1 MHDIDIERILWEHDE
16 PAAAAS
22 ALVAAALDN
31 GGRDNVTV
39 IVVDVT
45 RAPTVDDVDRTVPRT
60 TLRDEETRRS

>member
-1 MHDIDIERILWEHDE
+1 MS
-16 PAAAAS
+16 PYNAAKGG
-22 ALVAAALDN
+22 VTNFTKAAALDN